1 MDYSLAHLYETQ
13 IMDEASLPPV
23 YVPKELKRTRKES
36 VHVPPDDGDHL
47 ALIQSSSFVF
57 MNYVPFKFRSPTS

>member
-36 VHVPPDDGDHL
+36 VHIPPDDGDFHL
-47 ALIQSSSFVF
+47 ALILSPSFVF
-57 MNYVPFKFRSPTS
+57 LNYVSL